1 MTPPNR
7 IRTPSERR
15 EPASDP
21 ASAQAPPT
29 TVGLRLPRETLGTM
43 AGPREETIDARW
55 LMAYAG
61 ALGETDAR
69 YFDTTV
75 GSGPA
80 AHPLFPVCYEWPE
93 AVELR
98 DRAIGPA
105 ISPFS
110 VHATHDLVIHR
121 PPRAGDRLSTTA
133 RIVEVRPVKAG
144 SLVIGRYDTVD
155 AAGAP
160 VTTTHY
166 GSIYRGIACG
176 TQAETSAEHSKAAR
190 NSSSPSIRWQAQVP
204 ISAQLAHVYT
214 ECARIWNP
222 IHTDIAVA
230 RAAGLPGLIL
240 HGTATLALAVSQ
252 VVARELGG
260 DPGLVRGV
268 AARFTGMVPMPSV
281 VTVRGYEPQTGH
293 VDFDVIDAA
302 GRVVL
307 GRGVVKR

>member
-1 MTPPNR
+1 MSAPP
-7 IRTPSERR
+7 
-15 EPASDP
+15 PAS
-21 ASAQAPPT
+21 
-29 TVGLRLPRETLGTM
+29 LRLPPETLGAT
-43 AGPREETIDARW
+43 AGPCEQTIDARW

-69 YFDTTV
+69 YFDTIAA
-75 GSGPA
+75 SGPA
-80 AHPLFPVCYEWPE
+80 AHPLFSVCYEWPV
-93 AVELR
+93 AVALR
-98 DRAIGPA
+98 DRAIGEA

-110 VHATHDLVIHR
+110 VHATHDVVVHR

-166 GSIYRGIACG
+166 GSIYRGVACA
-176 TQAETSAEHSKAAR
+176 TQAETSAE
-190 NSSSPSIRWQAQVP
+190 NSSTAPAQPGRDAPGGVWGEPKGPPNWTIQVP
-204 ISAQLAHVYT
+204 ISAHLAHVYT

-252 VVARELGG
+252 VVTRELGG
-260 DPGLVRGV
+260 DPGLVRRV
-268 AARFTGMVPMPSV
+268 AARFTGMVPMPSF
-281 VTVRGYEPQTGH
+281 VTVRGYESQTGH
-293 VDFDVIDAA
+293 VDFDAIDAA